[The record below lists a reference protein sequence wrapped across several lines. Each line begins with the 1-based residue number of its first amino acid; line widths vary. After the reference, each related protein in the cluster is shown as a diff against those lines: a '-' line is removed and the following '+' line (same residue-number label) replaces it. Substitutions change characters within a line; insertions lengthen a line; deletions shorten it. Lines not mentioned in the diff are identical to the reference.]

1 MESRASGNELTGP
14 NSVLL
19 DQERAGRALRLFLV
33 AIVVLLAVMAATAWH
48 YRYHL
53 WWLYGSSRLGLGEV
67 QAIPDHPMPNIPTPQ
82 GWVRCR
88 VGCVEF
94 SLPPELAK
102 NRAAPK
108 NGAPIV
114 TFQEGSRS
122 VIVDLPRDEGELS
135 DLLEIAAGLCPQS
148 QRFTIPRLRRACY
161 QASSGDFRWS
171 MTPNE
176 VRWHA
181 FCIAMRKLMELIP
194 DGYTES
200 FFREGV
206 EGIVHF
212 GGERAVFEWETSDRR
227 CGGYMHFIDR
237 TGKVD
242 PFWVRAVCGSLKVLN
257 EVEADNRKA
266 LSDTTASLDR

>member
-1 MESRASGNELTGP
+1 VESRSSGNELTGP
-14 NSVLL
+14 NKALPDRERHGGVFRPFLMAVL
-19 DQERAGRALRLFLV
+19 
-33 AIVVLLAVMAATAWH
+33 VLLAVMSVTAWH

-53 WWLYGSSRLGLGEV
+53 RWLYESSHLQLRDV
-67 QAIPDHPMPNIPTPQ
+67 QAIPDHPMPKTPTPQ

-88 VGCVEF
+88 VGCVTF

-108 NGAPIV
+108 NGTPIV
-114 TFQEGSRS
+114 TFQQGSRS

-135 DLLEIAAGLCPQS
+135 GLLEIAAGLCPQS
-148 QRFTIPRLRRACY
+148 QRFTILRLRRACY

-212 GGERAVFEWETSDRR
+212 GGERAVFEWESSDGR

-242 PFWVRAVCGSLKVLN
+242 PVWVRAVCGSLKVLN

-266 LSDTTASLDR
+266 LSDTTTSLDR